1 MQQDFLPQRL
11 SGLIIIGAIIHV
23 NRIFLTRPR
32 KNSAEVTIHRL
43 DRQPKRNAQ
52 HKTGRCLSA
61 DLKDSCLVWSGSH
74 DFLDLLENILIL
86 HGRGPDYCLKCE
98 VVIS

>member
-1 MQQDFLPQRL
+1 MNINESASYFKMFSLL
-11 SGLIIIGAIIHV
+11 F
-23 NRIFLTRPR
+23 IFF
-32 KNSAEVTIHRL
+32 VTIHRL

>member
-1 MQQDFLPQRL
+1 M
-11 SGLIIIGAIIHV
+11 I
-23 NRIFLTRPR
+23 
-32 KNSAEVTIHRL
+32 KSAKKYFQSSSLQFVMFCLMCVTIHRL

>member
-1 MQQDFLPQRL
+1 MLFHALKKD
-11 SGLIIIGAIIHV
+11 LIHRSDLFSFVI
-23 NRIFLTRPR
+23 
-32 KNSAEVTIHRL
+32 VTIHRL

>member
-1 MQQDFLPQRL
+1 MIVSPAISDNNRMKL
-11 SGLIIIGAIIHV
+11 SQLLQIQTG
-23 NRIFLTRPR
+23 
-32 KNSAEVTIHRL
+32 VTIHRL

>member
-1 MQQDFLPQRL
+1 MEFSEIGNRL
-11 SGLIIIGAIIHV
+11 GKV
-23 NRIFLTRPR
+23 
-32 KNSAEVTIHRL
+32 VTIHRL